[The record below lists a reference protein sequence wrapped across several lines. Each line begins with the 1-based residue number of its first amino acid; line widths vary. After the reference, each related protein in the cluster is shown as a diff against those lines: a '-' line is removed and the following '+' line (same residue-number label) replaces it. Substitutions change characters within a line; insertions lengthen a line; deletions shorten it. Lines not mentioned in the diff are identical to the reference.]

1 MVLHPDP
8 LLDRT
13 RMHKHLSPRPSYQ
26 CSMKRDLSS
35 ERLASTDPVAAC
47 RKPCAHAHAGSGRV
61 DRKENCTGA
70 QSAAQVELE
79 NFFEFF

>member
-13 RMHKHLSPRPSYQ
+13 RMYKHLSPRPPYP
-26 CSMKRDLSS
+26 CSMKRDLSF
-35 ERLASTDPVAAC
+35 EHLASTDLAAGF